1 MTMTKRKSLLYIS
14 DILESIQHIEQ
25 YAENLTFDDFAKDRK
40 TIDAIVRNFE
50 IIGEAVKNVPKSL
63 KLEYPVIPWKK
74 MAGMRDRI
82 IHEYFGVDI
91 EILWKTIKEDLPK
104 VKPEIEKILE
114 SFGQKLL

>member
-1 MTMTKRKSLLYIS
+1 MKKRKVLLYIS
-14 DILESIQHIEQ
+14 DILEAIQSIER
-25 YAENLTFDDFAKDRK
+25 YVENLTFDDFVKDRK

-50 IIGEAVKNVPKSL
+50 IIGEAVKHIPKTL
-63 KLEYPVIPWKK
+63 KLKYPAIPWKK

-114 SFGQKLL
+114 IFDQKLL